1 MKKVLSILLL
11 TFVLISTIILANS
24 TGQSGRTLRDSNSGC
39 GNSGCHGVRDTGN
52 IYITPTITLNGE
64 EFFDVIRDS
73 TYILTLNINNIAG
86 GIGMKGFDISTRY
99 GRLDTVG
106 GQIFQG
112 TKKINDYELVHN
124 YPNNITNSVLFKYT
138 APSTLVIDTIFATV
152 NRGNPAYG
160 HISRWN
166 FMPNKP
172 IIVNDPLPI
181 KLEYFTSVL
190 INNTVKLNW
199 KTADEI
205 NNSGFEI
212 YRNNFKI
219 GFVKG
224 KNYGSLYNYTDNN
237 LLSGTYYYKIRQI
250 DYNGNY
256 EEFEPNINPIE
267 IKAPNKIDF
276 TIYPNPFNSVTR
288 LRYTLKRAAVLKIN
302 IYNING
308 KLIKRIYDGYKSEG
322 YYEHS
327 INDEEMSSGVYILK
341 IQIEDFNKSV
351 KLVVLK

>member
-1 MKKVLSILLL
+1 MKKVLSIMLLI
-11 TFVLISTIILANS
+11 FVLISSIILANS
-24 TGQSGRTLRDSNSGC
+24 TGQSGGTLRDSNLGC
-39 GNSGCHGVRDTGN
+39 GNSLCHGVRDDGT
-52 IYITPTITLNGE
+52 YINPSIKLNGE

-73 TYILTLNINNIAG
+73 TYILTLYINNTG
-86 GIGMKGFDISTRY
+86 GGVGMKGFDISTRY

-106 GQIFQG
+106 DQIFKG
-112 TKKINDYELVHN
+112 TKKINDNELVHS
-124 YPNNITNSVLFKYT
+124 YPNNTTDKVLFKYT
-138 APSTLVIDTIFATV
+138 APSTLIIDTIFATV
-152 NRGNPAYG
+152 NRGRPPSDV
-160 HISRWN
+160 SRWN

-212 YRNNFKI
+212 YRNNYKI
-219 GFVKG
+219 GFIKG
-224 KNYGSLYNYTDNN
+224 KNCASLYNYTDNN

-256 EEFEPNINPIE
+256 EEFSPNINPIDV
-267 IKAPNKIDF
+267 KTPNKIDF

-288 LRYTLKRAAVLKIN
+288 LRYTLKRAADLKIN
-302 IYNING
+302 IYNISG

-322 YYEHS
+322 YYEQS
-327 INDEEMSSGVYILK
+327 INDSEMSSGVYILK
-341 IQIEDFNKSV
+341 IQIEDFNQSV
-351 KLVVLK
+351 KLVLLK